1 MNYDVVEYPK
11 CEPEPPEWVKM
22 DNKLKVNN
30 WYDKWGKTEIW
41 GKYEVWVSKGWYWK
55 ESRKILQ
62 MDS

>member
-30 WYDKWGKTEIW
+30 
-41 GKYEVWVSKGWYWK
+41 
-55 ESRKILQ
+55 
-62 MDS
+62 